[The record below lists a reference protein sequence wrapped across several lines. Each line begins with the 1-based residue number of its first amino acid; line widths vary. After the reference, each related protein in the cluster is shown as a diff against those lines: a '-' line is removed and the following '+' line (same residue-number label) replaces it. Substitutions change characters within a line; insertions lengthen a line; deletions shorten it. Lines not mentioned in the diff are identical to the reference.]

1 MLRALRARISAHPSL
16 KREGY
21 RTLGYTFRPLA
32 NTSPC
37 SAPTSATCSS
47 SYLRTSSYLC
57 TSSSSPSLSSSSFRA
72 FSTTR
77 RTAQPHGPPAQP
89 HGPHPSRRPLAEQPW
104 RWPTP
109 ADCRDMPRRYCE
121 MSNEALLILAS
132 HGDSGA
138 ITEVRGGVFVCERE
152 REEKR
157 RNYQVLHQ

>member
-1 MLRALRARISAHPSL
+1 MLLALRARISAHPTL

-21 RTLGYTFRPLA
+21 RRTLGYTFRPLA
-32 NTSPC
+32 NAPPC

-47 SYLRTSSYLC
+47 SYRTSYLC
-57 TSSSSPSLSSSSFRA
+57 TSTFSPSLSSSSFRA

-138 ITEVRGGVFVCERE
+138 ITEV
-152 REEKR
+152 
-157 RNYQVLHQ
+157 